1 MKNVLWAYILQ
12 KPHKVLSVKAWLLQY
27 EKRLNNMD
35 HMRISSTDPSSGIL
49 SQTKQLKRLARDIT
63 KVPKQTEAKIDSE

>member
-1 MKNVLWAYILQ
+1 MLWAYILQ

-35 HMRISSTDPSSGIL
+35 HMRISSTEPSSVIL
-49 SQTKQLKRLARDIT
+49 SQIVAKKFKRDIT
-63 KVPKQTEAKIDSE
+63 KVPQQTEAKRDGE